1 MSSSEQ
7 SIERQK
13 LFCETLQSID
23 HARKKLQTQYN
34 EFDHLSVEL
43 KMKLDDKEVTV
54 DAINESFRV
63 LKKNVLD
70 GAADSRTGQVC
81 TFSCVWFM
89 CVCVCVCEREIE
101 RER

>member
-1 MSSSEQ
+1 M
-7 SIERQK
+7 
-13 LFCETLQSID
+13 QSID

-63 LKKNVLD
+63 LKMNVLD

-81 TFSCVWFM
+81 TFSCVECM
-89 CVCVCVCEREIE
+89 CVCV